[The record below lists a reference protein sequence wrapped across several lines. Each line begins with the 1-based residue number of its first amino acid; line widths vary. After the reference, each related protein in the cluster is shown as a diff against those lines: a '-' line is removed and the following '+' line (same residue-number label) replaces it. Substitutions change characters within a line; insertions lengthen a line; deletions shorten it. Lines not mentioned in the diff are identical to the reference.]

1 MSVVSLGVRAS
12 GVAHVAVTIPGPF
25 PRLTDAPS
33 REQATCARP
42 PADARGVAH
51 GAAGLRTPCASPPS
65 YVSVSIL
72 RARRRRPTCESP
84 SSYVRV
90 RRDSCFPS
98 RRVSTPSSSS
108 PVTSRERFLRA
119 PENHFVMIQ
128 EISSN
133 LFYSLADVFN
143 IL

>member
-1 MSVVSLGVRAS
+1 MSVVSLGVWAS
-12 GVAHVAVTIPGPF
+12 GVTHVAVTIPGPF
-25 PRLTDAPS
+25 PRLADAPS

-42 PADARGVAH
+42 PADARGVARS
-51 GAAGLRTPCASPPS
+51 AAGLRTPVRVAA
-65 YVSVSIL
+65 VL
-72 RARRRRPTCESP
+72 RARRRRPTCASLP
-84 SSYVRV
+84 SYVRV

>member
-1 MSVVSLGVRAS
+1 MRPRVSRPRAPVRRRTLGAS
-12 GVAHVAVTIPGPF
+12 RTVLLAFGP
-25 PRLTDAPS
+25 
-33 REQATCARP
+33 
-42 PADARGVAH
+42 
-51 GAAGLRTPCASPPS
+51 PCASPPS
-65 YVSVSIL
+65 YVSVSVL
-72 RARRRRPTCESP
+72 RARRRRPTCASP